1 MKKRDK
7 LVKFLLKPPLWV
19 CILFWTVGAVALGG
33 SITLYFLKLGLEPWA
48 LPVHIVALVFTLLS
62 IYAVLTIIG
71 VPMRAKDKPRVQQ
84 FFTSYSTRAYVY
96 AAGSIAFNLGYVIFG
111 IIIANLERSA
121 WLGVLVGYHVFL
133 ILPRVEVLVTAKLRG
148 KDKETNEERRGVRA
162 YANCG
167 LMLIMLAVA
176 ILPVIRMT
184 IDDRNS
190 YNYFVSAV
198 VYVLGIATY
207 TFVKLGIAVYNFKK
221 SHKQNDLA
229 LIAVKNASF
238 ADALISLST
247 LQAMMLKELH
257 PENEMGALAAKMNP
271 AVGVIISICIF
282 ALGLNMLIKG
292 HKKLKALD
300 ELEAAE
306 QNASGM
312 TDDASAPASDDKSA
326 DKSAA
331 PVAPSKTADK
341 NNDRSRDY

>member
-1 MKKRDK
+1 MKKCDK

-19 CILFWTVGAVALGG
+19 CILFWTVGAIALGG

-48 LPVHIVALVFTLLS
+48 LPVHIVALVFAILS

-84 FFTSYSTRAYVY
+84 FFSSYSTRAYVY

-148 KDKETNEERRGVRA
+148 KDKETSEERRGVRA

-198 VYVLGIATY
+198 VYVIGIATY

-238 ADALISLST
+238 ADALISLFT